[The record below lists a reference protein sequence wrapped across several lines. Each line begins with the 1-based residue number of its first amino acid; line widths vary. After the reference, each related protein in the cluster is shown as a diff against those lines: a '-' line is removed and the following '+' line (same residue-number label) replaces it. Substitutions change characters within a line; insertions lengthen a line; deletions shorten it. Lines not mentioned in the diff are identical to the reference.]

1 MRRIFIVLGGSIIAI
16 LMLWLDSRA
25 GLIDYERLQKIKSKK
40 AAQEAAQKKAEEDKP
55 KWVVTQPPVKTDIER
70 RYDINRDG
78 KLQLAEV
85 KIYLRD
91 TLDVI
96 DEKGGITINSDILKE
111 YDKNKDGVISRYES
125 TKIKDLV
132 R

>member
-1 MRRIFIVLGGSIIAI
+1 MAFLI
-16 LMLWLDSRA
+16 LWLEIGRA
-25 GLIDYERLQKIKSKK
+25 GLIDYERLNKIKAQK
-40 AAQEAAQKKAEEDKP
+40 AAQQAKEQKPAEDLRP
-55 KWVVTQPPVKTDIER
+55 KWMIAEPVVKTEMER

-96 DEKGGITINSDILKE
+96 NEKGGITINSEILKE
-111 YDKNKDGVISRYES
+111 YDKNKDGVISKYES